1 MEKHQLIA
9 IQAME
14 AVLQWTFEHEDW
26 EENNQI
32 EDNNYYFKISNLC
45 NVIINS
51 IQGRGK
57 NTCAPL
63 FHQITVGRQ
72 Q

>member
-1 MEKHQLIA
+1 MEIHQLIA

-14 AVLQWTFEHEDW
+14 AVLQWTFEHKDW

-32 EDNNYYFKISNLC
+32 KDNNYYFKIPNLC

-51 IQGRGK
+51 IQGGDA
-57 NTCAPL
+57 CAPL
-63 FHQITVGRQ
+63 FH
-72 Q
+72 